1 MHSNINILSK
11 KENGS
16 SVVESILKSRGIVDL
31 EDYFNPEEK
40 ELMSPFVF
48 SDMQKAVDIIYG
60 AIKNN
65 DCILIW
71 GDFDADG
78 VTSTSILYK
87 TLKALNANFIY
98 FLPDRQKH
106 GHGINLKELLQL
118 KAKNNVKV
126 LITVDCGISNIKEVE
141 LIKTMGVKTI
151 ITDHHEPLDIL
162 PNADC
167 IINPLANNAL
177 KNDLTVS
184 EIQKISYLAG
194 AGIAL
199 KLSFALLGENYIS
212 VKKEVLALSSVG
224 TISDVVPLVG
234 ENRIIAAKGLL
245 EINNNSHLGIKKIFE
260 SQNITKEINSE
271 DVAFILTPRINAA
284 GRLDSPFESIKIL
297 IEDNDLAINM
307 AIQKLDALNKI
318 RQNLCEK
325 TFDEALSM
333 LKNPSDSIV
342 LFNKDWHIGIIGI
355 VASKLVERFNLPVF
369 LITVDENNIYRCS
382 IRGSKG
388 YDISKILKS
397 LEDCFLGYGG
407 HSLAGGF
414 SADSNLISIEKLTER
429 INEVVSNL
437 KDETKMVNSIDVD
450 IELTGNDITKELF
463 YDIKKMEPFG
473 QNNKRPNFLIRNAK
487 VISQRQ
493 IGKEQNHLSYSV
505 LKDGCQFNCLYWKRK
520 ALGISNNELMD
531 FVFKLEVNEFNNEE
545 KIQLITD
552 LIIGDKLE
560 ENFYKGTKF
569 FDHRQKNGIYD
580 KIDDYIKNKNGA
592 VKTYI
597 STIKTKKELNRF
609 VNIVENNLS
618 VLSKQQTIMLFDYPP
633 TLEDY
638 RELIKKVSPDNIH
651 LMRKIVSKNVDEYIL
666 TLLGM
671 LKYAHNNKKGEIDI
685 KTLSKNL
692 GLSDICVQILLEL
705 LEKIE
710 SIRILDVD
718 KIEFIRAPQID
729 KIHTDS
735 MFEIFKDEFDK
746 SINFIEFLQNAD
758 IDEIEE
764 ISKI

>member
-11 KENGS
+11 KENGL
-16 SVVESILKSRGIVDL
+16 SVVDSILKSRGIVDL
-31 EDYFNPEEK
+31 EEYFNPEEK

-48 SDMQKAVDIIYG
+48 SDMQKAVDIINR

-151 ITDHHEPLDIL
+151 ITDHHEPLDML

-199 KLSFALLGENYIS
+199 KLSFALLGENYNS

-429 INEVVSNL
+429 INEVVLNL

-505 LKDGCQFNCLYWKRK
+505 LKDGYQFNCLYWKRK
-520 ALGISNNELMD
+520 ALGISNNELID

-718 KIEFIRAPQID
+718 KIEFIKAPQID

>member
-11 KENGS
+11 KENGL

-31 EDYFNPEEK
+31 EEYFNPEKK

-48 SDMQKAVDIIYG
+48 SDMQKAVDIIYR

-151 ITDHHEPLDIL
+151 ITDHHEPLDML

-177 KNDLTVS
+177 KNDLSVS

-199 KLSFALLGENYIS
+199 KLSFALLGENYNS

-260 SQNITKEINSE
+260 SQNVTKEINSE

-437 KDETKMVNSIDVD
+437 KDETKMANSIDVD

-463 YDIKKMEPFG
+463 YAIKKMEPFG

-505 LKDGCQFNCLYWKRK
+505 LKDGYQFNCLYWKRK

-531 FVFKLEVNEFNNEE
+531 FVFKLEINEFNNEE

-618 VLSKQQTIMLFDYPP
+618 ILSKQQTIMLFDYPP